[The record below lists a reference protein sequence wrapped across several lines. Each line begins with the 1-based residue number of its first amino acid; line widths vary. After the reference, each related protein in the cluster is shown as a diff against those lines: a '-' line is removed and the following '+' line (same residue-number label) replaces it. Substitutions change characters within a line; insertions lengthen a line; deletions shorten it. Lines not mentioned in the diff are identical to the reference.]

1 MVIVLLICSIRER
14 RLTCRYGL
22 VSGDR
27 GQQLPYHVGGL
38 VACGPYRLFYKSF
51 TKTARKYADEHV
63 VAKRVSFARVG
74 GSGVIVSRTLRASRP
89 PTNAAD
95 PSTRV
100 YPFQPARSMSSVP
113 AFDGLAQLKVC
124 SRTKASRLA
133 APLVPSHCVPRC
145 LYSLTPVSSADAVS
159 PVTRTLLPDNLPISG
174 QLHARSCARRE

>member
-1 MVIVLLICSIRER
+1 MQI
-14 RLTCRYGL
+14 
-22 VSGDR
+22 
-27 GQQLPYHVGGL
+27 
-38 VACGPYRLFYKSF
+38 
-51 TKTARKYADEHV
+51 
-63 VAKRVSFARVG
+63 RVSLGGQGSAAIMSVVWWRVG
-74 GSGVIVSRTLRASRP
+74 HTACFTSHSQKPRENMQTNMLLPNGFRSRVWGGQASFVSRTLRASRP